1 MPFEHAVHRE
11 THARVR
17 EYLHELFDQPHEDAD
32 DGHFYVTFG
41 STVLEVSVD
50 PYGPEDAAVLIS
62 SYCVQG
68 VTVENTLLR
77 GLLELNHQLPFG
89 AFSLVGDDIFFSYA
103 LFGSALDRTNL
114 LGALAAVA
122 TLADDYDDRIAERFG
137 GQTALDRIR
146 DTGGRKR
153 RRRSKAEVPDAP
165 TAP

>member
-1 MPFEHAVHRE
+1 MPFEHAVHE
-11 THARVR
+11 DTHDRVR
-17 EYLHELFDQPHEDAD
+17 EYLRELFDGVHEDAE
-32 DGHFYVTFG
+32 DGHFYVTYG

-68 VTVENTLLR
+68 VHVEETLLR
-77 GLLELNHQLPFG
+77 GLLETNHQLPFG
-89 AFSLVGDDIFFSYA
+89 AFSLVGDDIFFSHA
-103 LFGSALDRTNL
+103 LFGSALDRPNL

-122 TLADDYDDRIAERFG
+122 TLADDYDDRIAARFG

-153 RRRSKAEVPDAP
+153 RRKKAEAVA
-165 TAP
+165 T